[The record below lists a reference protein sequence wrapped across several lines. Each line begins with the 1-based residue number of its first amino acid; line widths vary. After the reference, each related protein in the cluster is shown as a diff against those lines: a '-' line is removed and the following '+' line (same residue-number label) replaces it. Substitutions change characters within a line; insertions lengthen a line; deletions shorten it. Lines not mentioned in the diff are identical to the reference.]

1 MVQFLFLYDDWAL
14 LALRVILGVILIAH
28 GWPKIKDLRAT
39 AGNFENM
46 GFKPGIYWGSI
57 AATVEFFGGILI
69 IAGFLTQLVAAL
81 VAIQLVVATWFLRF
95 KLNKW
100 LVGGYEFELLLIATA
115 LALVTLGGGTYSLDD
130 FFFIFLY

>member
-1 MVQFLFLYDDWAL
+1 MEV
-14 LALRVILGVILIAH
+14 
-28 GWPKIKDLRAT
+28 T
-39 AGNFENM
+39 
-46 GFKPGIYWGSI
+46 WGSI

-95 KLNKW
+95 KLNKS